1 MRIVGGD
8 LGGRRFDPPSRIPAR
23 PTTDR
28 AREGLFNILSNLIDL
43 EGLRVLDIF
52 AGTGGVSYEMISRGA
67 ASVTAVEGDATTC
80 AFIQKTALAFGIK
93 NRLQLV
99 KGDVFRFLKSA
110 ATPYDLIFGD
120 PPYALPQMKD
130 LPDIL
135 LVPSLL
141 ISGGLVIIEHSS
153 RTDFAHHPSCFRS
166 VSYGDSSF
174 SFFKAS

>member
-8 LGGRRFDPPSRIPAR
+8 LGGRRFDPPPRIPAR

-43 EGLRVLDIF
+43 EGIRVLDIF

-67 ASVTAVEGDATTC
+67 ASVTAVEGDAITC
-80 AFIQKTALAFGIK
+80 AFIQKTAAAFGIK
-93 NRLQLV
+93 DKLQLV
-99 KGDVFRFLKSA
+99 KGDVFRFLKSVSA
-110 ATPYDLIFGD
+110 PYDLVFAD

-130 LPDIL
+130 LPDML

-141 ISGGLVIIEHSS
+141 ASGGLVIVEHSS
-153 RTDFAHHPSCFRS
+153 RTDFAPHSQCFRTAT
-166 VSYGDSSF
+166 YGDSAF